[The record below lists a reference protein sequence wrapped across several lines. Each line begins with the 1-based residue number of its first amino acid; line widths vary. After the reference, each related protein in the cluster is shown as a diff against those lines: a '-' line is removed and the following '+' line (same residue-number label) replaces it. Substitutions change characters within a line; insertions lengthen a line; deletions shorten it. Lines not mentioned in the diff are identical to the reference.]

1 LRPGIGIVNA
11 KKSIYYK
18 AALSHFARAR
28 DCYRAAGLAAKWE
41 QTVRR
46 VCALHNRKTGFIDGF
61 QAFVARAKRSEPPS
75 FLERAKTRW
84 REQDGR
90 EVLWRSRDGP
100 TRSHRMRLAWNEPKT
115 QL

>member
-1 LRPGIGIVNA
+1 VVPAYWIGQDRVAFHLATGHRHRQRPEEHILRGGAVP
-11 KKSIYYK
+11 
-18 AALSHFARAR
+18 FARAR

-61 QAFVARAKRSEPPS
+61 QALVAGAKRSEPPS

-84 REQDGR
+84 REQVGR
-90 EVLWRSRDGP
+90 DVL
-100 TRSHRMRLAWNEPKT
+100 
-115 QL
+115 

>member
-1 LRPGIGIVNA
+1 M
-11 KKSIYYK
+11 
-18 AALSHFARAR
+18 ARAR

-46 VCALHNRKTGFIDGF
+46 VCALHNRKMGFIDGF
-61 QAFVARAKRSEPPS
+61 QALVAGAKRSEPPS

-90 EVLWRSRDGP
+90 DVL
-100 TRSHRMRLAWNEPKT
+100 
-115 QL
+115 